1 MKTIRV
7 LVLFVM
13 GVSAFSG
20 FAQEGA
26 SSLGAGAPAGN
37 AVVLNRKAAP
47 TKREVVPTDKYPFAA
62 LQKSLEQGPGTEIS
76 SEIGSAT
83 DRKSTRLNSSHLGIS
98 YAVF

>member
-26 SSLGAGAPAGN
+26 LSLGAGVPAGN

-47 TKREVVPTDKYPFAA
+47 TKREVRAPFAGSRKMA
-62 LQKSLEQGPGTEIS
+62 L
-76 SEIGSAT
+76 
-83 DRKSTRLNSSHLGIS
+83 RKRVRRLV
-98 YAVF
+98 AR